1 MLKLP
6 DSSPLRD
13 SRGRLRPWRWFFGPG
28 PWTVWRALGEVLAL
42 LVLLPIGLGIQ
53 LGSGGPG
60 PGLTAL
66 AFVLLGLVVAL
77 LRRPLP
83 GATLIGTAAAG
94 VVLPGATMLLP
105 LASWSAGKR
114 LERPGRALAVLAA
127 ALAIELG
134 SAAYR
139 TLFSGDGLRSWSGVA
154 LSLIWFLVVVVIPG
168 LTARYLG
175 QRQRLLA
182 SLQAQHRQ
190 LLRENAIIARET
202 RLRERQRIA
211 QDMHDSL
218 GHQLTLIAVHTGA
231 LQVDPALS
239 GAQREAVGVL
249 RDASVAAM
257 RELREVVGLLKDD
270 VGEEREPGST
280 PGLDQLD
287 GLVSASNQAG
297 SRAGLSRIGTP
308 RPLAPAA
315 DQAAYRIVQ
324 EGLTNAHKHAP
335 GAAVEVALRYEPDVV
350 LVEVV
355 TGPPPPE
362 GPAAAGALSVSG
374 GRGLTGLAE
383 RARSAGGMLHHG
395 PYGDGGFRLT
405 GVLPYEGDPAPDPR
419 LAAADD
425 LHKAVNGRWRGCL
438 PVVLVAGLL
447 TVSLLIAG
455 LLWLFT
461 EINNGLVTR
470 EQYHSVQVGQPE
482 DEVRERLPKGTG
494 LGDVLDAEQKKRPR
508 GSECLVMFAEDSLNK
523 DGSGS
528 LARFCFR
535 DGKLV
540 EKLSFD

>member
-6 DSSPLRD
+6 DTSPLRD
-13 SRGRLRPWRWFFGPG
+13 SRGRVRPWRWFFGPG
-28 PWTVWRALGEVLAL
+28 PWTVSRILGEVLAL
-42 LVLLPIGLGIQ
+42 LVLLPLGLGIQ
-53 LGSGGPG
+53 FGSHGMGPS
-60 PGLTAL
+60 
-66 AFVLLGLVVAL
+66 VLLFACVGLAVAL

-83 GATLIGTAAAG
+83 GVTLIGTTAAG
-94 VVLPGATMLLP
+94 VVMPGASLLLP

-114 LERPGRALAVLAA
+114 LERPGRALAVLSA
-127 ALAIELG
+127 ALAIELVSG
-134 SAAYR
+134 VYR
-139 TLFSGDGLRSWSGVA
+139 TFVSGDGIRSWSGVA

-239 GAQREAVGVL
+239 GPQREAVGVL

-270 VGEEREPGST
+270 VGEEREAGSAH
-280 PGLDQLD
+280 GLDQLD

-297 SRAGLSRIGTP
+297 ARAALSRIGSP

-315 DQAAYRIVQ
+315 EQAAYRIVQ

-335 GAAVEVALRYEPDVV
+335 GAAVEVVLRYEPDVV

-355 TGPPPPE
+355 NGPPAP
-362 GPAAAGALSVSG
+362 GGSAAGPLSVSG

-395 PYGDGGFRLT
+395 PYGADGGFRLT
-405 GVLPYEGDPAPDPR
+405 GVLPYEGEPAPDPR

-425 LHKAVNGRWRGCL
+425 LHRAVNGRWRGCL

-461 EINNGLVTR
+461 EINKGLVTR
-470 EQYHSVQVGQPE
+470 EQYHSVRVGQPE
-482 DEVRERLPKGTG
+482 DEVRERLPEGTG
-494 LGDVLDAEQKKRPR
+494 IGDVLDAEQKERPR
-508 GSECLVMFAEDSLNK
+508 GSTCLVMFAESPLNK